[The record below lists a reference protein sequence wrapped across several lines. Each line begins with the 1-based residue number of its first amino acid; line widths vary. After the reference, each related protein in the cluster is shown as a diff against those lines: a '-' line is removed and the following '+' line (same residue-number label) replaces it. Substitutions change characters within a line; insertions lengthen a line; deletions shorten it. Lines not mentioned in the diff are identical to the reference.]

1 MAFRDE
7 IPLRRLLSC
16 APARQRYYGAR
27 SKVCGKVEAGMT
39 NEAEQTHPAGAAF
52 RYAAFRYPSF
62 RLFQAA
68 RFLLVAA
75 LEMQSVAV
83 GWQIYEITRRPLDL
97 GLVGLAQFLPGL
109 LLFLLGGHTA
119 DRFNRR
125 HVLLACYSSF
135 TLCSLALLTITLRGL
150 HEVGQAIAPV
160 YVVMV
165 AVGLVRVF
173 SGPAGQAFTP
183 LLVPAEV
190 FPNAA
195 VWGSSIFNAATILGP
210 VIGGVLYALRG
221 TPVAVY
227 ATAST
232 ALAASVLLMAA
243 IRIQGVQQM
252 SRGRDWKTVI
262 AGFEY
267 VWRNKLILG
276 TTTLDLFAVLLGGAV
291 ALLPVFAREILN
303 AGPRGLGL
311 LRAAPGLGAAL
322 MALVMAYVPLRRHAG
337 VKMLCCVACFGTATI
352 VFGLSRNLYL
362 SMFALLVVGAAD
374 MVSVIVRAT
383 LVQLATPDEM
393 RGRVSAV
400 NMLFIGASNE
410 FGQFESGITAQWM
423 GTVPAVIAGGVG
435 TLAIVA
441 LWSWLFPALR
451 RVDRLT
457 QESLAIAAEQDL
469 TETQ

>member
-1 MAFRDE
+1 MTT
-7 IPLRRLLSC
+7 
-16 APARQRYYGAR
+16 GAEPIR
-27 SKVCGKVEAGMT
+27 
-39 NEAEQTHPAGAAF
+39 PAGAAF
-52 RYAAFRYPSF
+52 HYAAFRYPNF
-62 RLFQAA
+62 RLFQAS

-109 LLFLLGGHTA
+109 LLFLLGGHAA
-119 DRFNRR
+119 DRFDRR
-125 HVLLACYSSF
+125 NVLLACYSSF
-135 TLCSLALLTITLRGL
+135 ALCSLALLAITLRGL
-150 HEVGQAIAPV
+150 HGVAHGVAHGIAHGVAHGVAPV
-160 YVVMV
+160 YAVMV

-195 VWGSSIFNAATILGP
+195 VWSSSIFNAATILGP
-210 VIGGVLYALRG
+210 VMGGVLYALRG

-227 ATAST
+227 VTGATAM
-232 ALAASVLLMAA
+232 AASVVLMGA
-243 IRIQGVQQM
+243 IRIQGVQQL
-252 SRGRDWKTVI
+252 SRGRDWKTVL
-262 AGFEY
+262 AGFDY

-276 TTTLDLFAVLLGGAV
+276 TISLDLFAVLLGGAV

-311 LRAAPGLGAAL
+311 LRAAPGVGAAL

-337 VKMLCCVACFGTATI
+337 VKMLCCVAGFGAATV

-362 SMFALLVVGAAD
+362 SLFALLAVGASD

-400 NMLFIGASNE
+400 NVLFIGASNE
-410 FGQFESGITAQWM
+410 FGQFESGITAQWL

-469 TETQ
+469 TETR

>member
-1 MAFRDE
+1 M
-7 IPLRRLLSC
+7 
-16 APARQRYYGAR
+16 
-27 SKVCGKVEAGMT
+27 
-39 NEAEQTHPAGAAF
+39 NEAEQNHAAGTADH
-52 RYAAFRYPSF
+52 YAAFHYRNF

-109 LLFLLGGHTA
+109 LLFLLGGHAA
-119 DRFNRR
+119 DRFDRR
-125 HVLLACYSSF
+125 HVLLACYASF
-135 TLCSLALLTITLRGL
+135 ALCTLTLLTLTLHGL
-150 HEVGQAIAPV
+150 HGVAPI
-160 YVVMV
+160 YAVMV
-165 AVGLVRVF
+165 AVGFVRVF

-195 VWGSSIFNAATILGP
+195 VWGSSIFNGATILGP

-227 ATAST
+227 VTAG
-232 ALAASVLLMAA
+232 AAMAASVGLMLG
-243 IRIQGVQQM
+243 IRVRGVQQL
-252 SRGRDWKTVI
+252 SRGRDWKTVL

-291 ALLPVFAREILN
+291 ALLPVFAREILR
-303 AGPRGLGL
+303 AGPAALGL
-311 LRAAPGLGAAL
+311 LRAAPGVGAAL
-322 MALVMAYVPLRRHAG
+322 MALLMAYVPLRRHAG
-337 VKMLCCVACFGTATI
+337 VKMLCCVACFGTATV

-362 SMFALLVVGAAD
+362 SLAALLVVGASD

-400 NMLFIGASNE
+400 NVLFIGASNE
-410 FGQFESGITAQWM
+410 FGQFESGITAQWL

-441 LWSWLFPALR
+441 LWSVLFPALR

-469 TETQ
+469 TETS

>member
-1 MAFRDE
+1 M
-7 IPLRRLLSC
+7 STGQVNHC
-16 APARQRYYGAR
+16 A
-27 SKVCGKVEAGMT
+27 
-39 NEAEQTHPAGAAF
+39 AGAAF
-52 RYAAFRYPSF
+52 QYSNF

-68 RFLLVAA
+68 RFLMVAG

-109 LLFLLGGHTA
+109 LLFLLGGHVA
-119 DRFNRR
+119 DRFDRR

-135 TLCSLALLTITLRGL
+135 ALCSLALLTITLRGV
-150 HEVGQAIAPV
+150 HGVAPV
-160 YVVMV
+160 YMV
-165 AVGLVRVF
+165 LVALGFVRVF
-173 SGPAGQAFTP
+173 SGPSGQAFSP
-183 LLVPAEV
+183 LLVPASV

-195 VWGSSIFNAATILGP
+195 AWASSIFNAATILGP

-221 TPVAVY
+221 SAAAVY
-227 ATAST
+227 VTAATA
-232 ALAASVLLMAA
+232 LGISVLLMLA
-243 IRIQGVQQM
+243 IRVDGVQQL
-252 SRGRDWKTVI
+252 SRGRDWNTVL
-262 AGFEY
+262 AGFQY

-311 LRAAPGLGAAL
+311 LRASPGVGAGL
-322 MALVMAYVPLRRHAG
+322 MAIVIAYVPLRRRAG
-337 VKMLCCVACFGTATI
+337 LKMLCCVAAFGAATV

-362 SMFALLVVGAAD
+362 SMFALFLVGAAD
-374 MVSVIVRAT
+374 MVSVIVRLT

-423 GTVPAVIAGGVG
+423 GTVPAVVAGGVG
-435 TLAIVA
+435 TIAIVA
-441 LWSWLFPALR
+441 LWSWLFPALC
-451 RVDRLT
+451 RVDGLN

-469 TETQ
+469 TETR

>member
-1 MAFRDE
+1 MIIE
-7 IPLRRLLSC
+7 
-16 APARQRYYGAR
+16 
-27 SKVCGKVEAGMT
+27 KVENRA
-39 NEAEQTHPAGAAF
+39 AGAAF
-52 RYAAFRYPSF
+52 HYPNF

-68 RFLLVAA
+68 RFLMVAG

-109 LLFLLGGHTA
+109 LLFLLGGHVA
-119 DRFNRR
+119 DRFDRR

-135 TLCSLALLTITLRGL
+135 ALCSLALLMITLRGL
-150 HEVGQAIAPV
+150 HGVAPV
-160 YVVMV
+160 YTVLV
-165 AVGLVRVF
+165 AMGLVRVF
-173 SGPAGQAFTP
+173 NGPAGQAFSP

-195 VWGSSIFNAATILGP
+195 AWGSSIFNGATILGP

-221 TPVAVY
+221 SPVAVY
-227 ATAST
+227 ATATT
-232 ALAASVLLMAA
+232 ALAASVLLMLT
-243 IRIQGVQQM
+243 IRVKGVQHM
-252 SRGRDWKTVI
+252 SRGRDWNTVL
-262 AGFEY
+262 AGFQY

-311 LRAAPGLGAAL
+311 LRASPGIGAAL
-322 MALVMAYVPLRRHAG
+322 MAVVIAYVPLRRRAG
-337 VKMLCCVACFGTATI
+337 VKMLCCVAAFGAATV

-362 SMFALLVVGAAD
+362 SMFALFMVGAAD
-374 MVSVIVRAT
+374 MVSVIVRST
-383 LVQLATPDEM
+383 MVQLATPDDM

-410 FGQFESGITAQWM
+410 FGQFESGLTAQWM
-423 GTVPAVIAGGVG
+423 GAVPAVVAGGVG
-435 TLAIVA
+435 TMVVVA

-451 RVDRLT
+451 RADRLT

>member
-1 MAFRDE
+1 
-7 IPLRRLLSC
+7 
-16 APARQRYYGAR
+16 
-27 SKVCGKVEAGMT
+27 MT
-39 NEAEQTHPAGAAF
+39 NEAEQTPSGNAF
-52 RYAAFRYPSF
+52 HYAAFRYRNF

-109 LLFLLGGHTA
+109 LLFLLGGHAA
-119 DRFNRR
+119 DRFDRR
-125 HVLLACYSSF
+125 NVLLACYASF
-135 TLCSLALLTITLRGL
+135 ALCTMSLLSITLHGL
-150 HEVGQAIAPV
+150 HGVAPI
-160 YVVMV
+160 YAVMV
-165 AVGLVRVF
+165 AVGFVRVF
-173 SGPAGQAFTP
+173 SGPAGQAFSP

-195 VWGSSIFNAATILGP
+195 VWGSSIFNGATISGP

-221 TPVAVY
+221 TPVTVYVTAGAAMAV
-227 ATAST
+227 
-232 ALAASVLLMAA
+232 SVVMMLG
-243 IRIQGVQQM
+243 IRIRGVQQL
-252 SRGRDWKTVI
+252 SRGRDWKTVL

-291 ALLPVFAREILN
+291 ALLPVFAREILS
-303 AGPRGLGL
+303 AGPAALGL
-311 LRAAPGLGAAL
+311 LRAAPGVGAGL
-322 MALVMAYVPLRRHAG
+322 MALLMAYVPLRRHAG
-337 VKMLCCVACFGTATI
+337 VKMLCCVASFGTATV

-362 SMFALLVVGAAD
+362 SLAALLVVGASD

-410 FGQFESGITAQWM
+410 FGQFESGVTAQWL

-435 TLAIVA
+435 TLVIVA
-441 LWSWLFPALR
+441 LWSLLFPALR

-469 TETQ
+469 TETS

>member
-1 MAFRDE
+1 MATAQVDHR
-7 IPLRRLLSC
+7 
-16 APARQRYYGAR
+16 A
-27 SKVCGKVEAGMT
+27 
-39 NEAEQTHPAGAAF
+39 AGAAF
-52 RYAAFRYPSF
+52 RYPNF

-68 RFLLVAA
+68 RFLMVTG

-109 LLFLLGGHTA
+109 LLFLLGGHVA
-119 DRFNRR
+119 DRFDRR
-125 HVLLACYSSF
+125 HVLLVCYASF
-135 TLCSLALLTITLRGL
+135 TLCALALLTITLRGV
-150 HEVGQAIAPV
+150 HGVAPV
-160 YVVMV
+160 YMV
-165 AVGLVRVF
+165 LVAMGFVRVF
-173 SGPAGQAFTP
+173 NGPAGQAFSP
-183 LLVPAEV
+183 LLVPAAV

-195 VWGSSIFNAATILGP
+195 AWGSSIFNAATILGP

-221 TPVAVY
+221 SPEAVY
-227 ATAST
+227 LTAAVVLAT
-232 ALAASVLLMAA
+232 SVLLMLA

-252 SRGRDWKTVI
+252 SRGRDWNTVL
-262 AGFEY
+262 AGFQY

-291 ALLPVFAREILN
+291 ALLPVFARELLH

-311 LRAAPGLGAAL
+311 LRASPGLGAGL
-322 MALVMAYVPLRRHAG
+322 MAIVIAYIPLRRRAG
-337 VKMLCCVACFGTATI
+337 VKMLCCVASFGAATV

-362 SMFALLVVGAAD
+362 SMFALFLVGAAD
-374 MVSVIVRAT
+374 MVSVIVRST
-383 LVQLATPDEM
+383 VVQLATPDEM

-410 FGQFESGITAQWM
+410 FGQFESGVTAQWM
-423 GTVPAVIAGGVG
+423 GAVPAVVAGGVG
-435 TLAIVA
+435 TIVVVA

-451 RVDRLT
+451 RIDCLT

>member
-1 MAFRDE
+1 MTT
-7 IPLRRLLSC
+7 
-16 APARQRYYGAR
+16 GAEPIR
-27 SKVCGKVEAGMT
+27 
-39 NEAEQTHPAGAAF
+39 PAGAAF
-52 RYAAFRYPSF
+52 RYAAFRYPNF
-62 RLFQAA
+62 RLFQAS

-119 DRFNRR
+119 DRFDRR

-135 TLCSLALLTITLRGL
+135 ALCSLALLAITLRGL
-150 HEVGQAIAPV
+150 HGVSHGVAHGIAPV
-160 YVVMV
+160 YAVMV

-195 VWGSSIFNAATILGP
+195 VWSSSIFNAATILGP
-210 VIGGVLYALRG
+210 VMGGVLYALRG

-227 ATAST
+227 VTGATAM
-232 ALAASVLLMAA
+232 AASVVLMGA

-252 SRGRDWKTVI
+252 SRGRDWKTVL
-262 AGFEY
+262 AGFDY

-276 TTTLDLFAVLLGGAV
+276 TISLDLFAVLLGGAV

-311 LRAAPGLGAAL
+311 LRAAPGVGAAL
-322 MALVMAYVPLRRHAG
+322 MALTMAYVPLRRHAG
-337 VKMLCCVACFGTATI
+337 VKMLCCVAGFGAATV

-362 SMFALLVVGAAD
+362 SLFALLAVGASD

-400 NMLFIGASNE
+400 NVLFIGASNE
-410 FGQFESGITAQWM
+410 FGQFESGITAQWL

-435 TLAIVA
+435 TLVIVA

-451 RVDRLT
+451 RVDGLT

-469 TETQ
+469 TETR

>member
-1 MAFRDE
+1 
-7 IPLRRLLSC
+7 
-16 APARQRYYGAR
+16 
-27 SKVCGKVEAGMT
+27 
-39 NEAEQTHPAGAAF
+39 
-52 RYAAFRYPSF
+52 
-62 RLFQAA
+62 
-68 RFLLVAA
+68 
-75 LEMQSVAV
+75 
-83 GWQIYEITRRPLDL
+83 
-97 GLVGLAQFLPGL
+97 VGLAQFLPGL
-109 LLFLLGGHTA
+109 LLFLLGGHAA
-119 DRFNRR
+119 DRFDRR
-125 HVLLACYSSF
+125 RVLLACYSSF
-135 TLCSLALLTITLRGL
+135 ALCSLALLAITLRGL
-150 HEVGQAIAPV
+150 HGVAPV
-160 YVVMV
+160 YMVMV

-173 SGPAGQAFTP
+173 NGPAGQAFSP
-183 LLVPAEV
+183 LLVPADV

-221 TPVAVY
+221 SPVAVY
-227 ATAST
+227 VTGETAM
-232 ALAASVLLMAA
+232 AVSVGLMLA
-243 IRIQGVQQM
+243 IRVRGVQQM
-252 SRGRDWKTVI
+252 SQGRDWTTVL
-262 AGFEY
+262 AGFRY

-291 ALLPVFAREILN
+291 ALLPVFAGEILK
-303 AGPRGLGL
+303 AGPRGLGM
-311 LRAAPGLGAAL
+311 LRAAPGVGAAL
-322 MALVMAYVPLRRHAG
+322 MALTMAYVPLRRHAG
-337 VKMLCCVACFGTATI
+337 VKMLCGVACFGAATV
-352 VFGLSRNLYL
+352 VFGLSRNLYV
-362 SMFALLVVGAAD
+362 SMLALLVVGAAD

-435 TLAIVA
+435 TLVIVA